1 MKIKRIIAA
10 LCASA
15 MLALTACSEDNG
27 DNTPTND
34 TTATTA
40 VTTQDTAATTTTT
53 AATTTTAVTTAP
65 KSSVN
70 VNFQTYTYRFKDDQN
85 YEYEATITLSP
96 WILESKTDVLD
107 AAWAKVGKGKAKPTK
122 DSMGL
127 QAYSNNLY
135 MTTLR
140 SVTGSSLDDDFY
152 ATMTEMYFS
161 VGTISV
167 KNVTNGWDF
176 TESNPGTPNVVLRW
190 ASDNSRTMDF
200 KYSLISKTYYS
211 SSESASVG
219 HLHAVPKMTKNSW
232 GPVPIVLAHAE
243 NNTPKYPNGQYRPEV
258 LAGYLVGCNYWN
270 ENGKT
275 VQNEMKIAIPIYG
288 ESSSPQTTTQAQTTK
303 KTQTTTAA
311 AVKTPKGVKSAADLI
326 SLANSV
332 FNKDFDTAANATA
345 KSLNA
350 KLGSYTNEEYESS
363 VARIYNQKSNKLNVM
378 GVAMS
383 SVILE
388 SFKSNKSKCGL
399 ISFHQSATFGKDG
412 DITASQAKSAYDR
425 LYKQFKAAYGK
436 PTSTVETAEAGSG
449 EKSDYSKYYWVQWNI
464 PSAGDVW
471 LCWGKDLWELKG
483 YNDCILSIS
492 HPDRDK
498 Q

>member
-15 MLALTACSEDNG
+15 ILALTACSEDNG
-27 DNTPTND
+27 ENTPTND
-34 TTATTA
+34 ATATTA

-65 KSSVN
+65 KNNVN

-176 TESNPGTPNVVLRW
+176 TESNPGIPNVVLRW

-219 HLHAVPKMTKNSW
+219 HLNAVPKMTKNSW

-243 NNTPKYPNGQYRPEV
+243 NITPKYPNGQYRPEV

-275 VQNEMKIAIPIYG
+275 MQNEMKIAIPIYG

-311 AVKTPKGVKSAADLI
+311 AVKAPKGIKSAADLI

-332 FNKDFDTAANATA
+332 LNKDFDTAANATA

-363 VARIYNQKSNKLNVM
+363 VARFYHQKSNKLNVM

-383 SVILE
+383 SMSLE
-388 SFKSNKSKCGL
+388 SFKSNKSKCAL
-399 ISFHQSATFGKDG
+399 ISFNQSVTFGKEG
-412 DITASQAKSAYDR
+412 GITVSQAKTAYDT
-425 LYKQFKAAYGK
+425 LYKQLTAAYGK
-436 PTSTVETAEAGSG
+436 PTSTVETAEAESG

-464 PSAGDVW
+464 PSAGNVW
-471 LCWGKDLWELKG
+471 LCWGKDLWYQQG
-483 YNDCILSIS
+483 YNDCILSIF